1 MKEFQI
7 NKSKYSYIAV
17 NRIVS
22 KYSYIAVSIIE
33 SDRLYKGN
41 HDCIFL
47 CDIYTHIHLHTH
59 THIHIHIYIHIYTY
73 SRGHASSHR
82 VQTTDTPLYFS
93 EDRPLIEFIH

>member
-7 NKSKYSYIAV
+7 NRSKYSYIAV

-41 HDCIFL
+41 HDCIFYVIYTHTY
-47 CDIYTHIHLHTH
+47 IYTHIH
-59 THIHIHIYIHIYTY
+59 IYTY
-73 SRGHASSHR
+73 TYTYIYTHIQGGMPQAIESKLPIPPCTFLR
-82 VQTTDTPLYFS
+82 TDPL
-93 EDRPLIEFIH
+93 